1 MPLTDISLL
10 FKDIIETPQQKQQ
23 RLFAEGQA
31 AAGQFTGL
39 PTGLRELAM
48 GTASGIPNM
57 VESIRQ
63 FGATAGL
70 PVQTQ
75 GEQLQGALSGIDTT
89 YYPDDPNK
97 TLLGRQQAVQAVRDI
112 NPAAAV
118 TLSEFYRE
126 KQLEEE
132 AAAATNRYN
141 KARATDLEREASETA
156 ALRNLVRPLL
166 PGSRF
171 SNINADAFEGLD
183 DAVLERIFTEIKS
196 DRDLTLLHGIGDD
209 GNQVSIY
216 RDKNNQYYNTQDPTA
231 VVPPEQVPEMLYN
244 ASVVASSTDDL
255 FGGTPAQN
263 DLLDATIQTQMLM
276 TTTERLLALTE
287 DNPDVLTR
295 SADFA
300 AWLNSQQQEL
310 LALERIM
317 RDQAADNDRVNL
329 DSAEIDSAWEE
340 LGFAT
345 ALAKPLILSL
355 AYSMA
360 AAEQGA
366 QSISDKDIVNYM
378 KQIGEEQKDPR
389 IMQDVL
395 KFNAAK
401 AWGSYKTRY
410 GMIHPDEVPATDF
423 GFSQIV
429 LPTEQRKANR
439 AAAAF
444 RASTQQ

>member
-1 MPLTDISLL
+1 
-10 FKDIIETPQQKQQ
+10 
-23 RLFAEGQA
+23 
-31 AAGQFTGL
+31 
-39 PTGLRELAM
+39 LA
-48 GTASGIPNM
+48 
-57 VESIRQ
+57 
-63 FGATAGL
+63 
-70 PVQTQ
+70 
-75 GEQLQGALSGIDTT
+75 
-89 YYPDDPNK
+89 
-97 TLLGRQQAVQAVRDI
+97 
-112 NPAAAV
+112 
-118 TLSEFYRE
+118 EFYRE

-132 AAAATNRYN
+132 AAAATTRYN
-141 KARATDLEREASETA
+141 KARATDLEREASATA
-156 ALRNLVRPLL
+156 ALRAVVRPLL
-166 PGSRF
+166 PESRF
-171 SNINADAFEGLD
+171 ANILNNPEAFAGLD
-183 DAVLERIFTEIKS
+183 DTVLEKIFAEITS
-196 DRDLTLLHGIGDD
+196 DRDLKLLHGIGND
-209 GNQVSIY
+209 GDQVSIY
-216 RDKNNQYYNTQDPTA
+216 RDKNNKYYNTQDPTV

-255 FGGTPAQN
+255 FGGTKAQN

-276 TTTERLLALTE
+276 TTTERLLTLTE

-295 SADFA
+295 SGGFA

-317 RDQAADNDRVNL
+317 RDQAADNDKVNL

-340 LGFAT
+340 LGFAS

-378 KQIGEEQKDPR
+378 KQIGDGQKDPR
-389 IMQDVL
+389 LMQDIL

-423 GFSQIV
+423 GFSVIV
-429 LPTEQRKANR
+429 LDTAQRKANR
-439 AAAAF
+439 AAA
-444 RASTQQ
+444 RLQTSQQ

>member
-10 FKDIIETPQQKQQ
+10 FKDIIETPQQKAV
-23 RLFAEGQA
+23 RLAREGQA
-31 AAGQFTGL
+31 AASQYTGL
-39 PTGLRELAM
+39 PTGLRALAM
-48 GTASGIPNM
+48 GTASGIPGT

-63 FGATAGL
+63 FGAGVGL

-89 YYPDDPNK
+89 YYPNDPGK
-97 TLLGRQQAVQAVRDI
+97 TLLGRQQAVRAVRNI
-112 NPAAAV
+112 NPVESVRLA
-118 TLSEFYRE
+118 EFYRE

-132 AAAATNRYN
+132 AAAATTRYN
-141 KARATDLEREASETA
+141 KARATDLEREASATA
-156 ALRNLVRPLL
+156 ALRAVVRPLL
-166 PGSRF
+166 PKSRF
-171 SNINADAFEGLD
+171 ANINPEAFEGLD
-183 DAVLERIFTEIKS
+183 DTVLERIFTEITS
-196 DRDLTLLHGIGDD
+196 DRDLKLLHGIDNN

-216 RDKNNQYYNTQDPTA
+216 RDKNNKYYNTQDPTV

-255 FGGTPAQN
+255 FGGTKAQN
-263 DLLDATIQTQMLM
+263 DLLDATIQTQLLM
-276 TTTERLLALTE
+276 TTTERLLTLTE
-287 DNPDVLTR
+287 ENPDVLTR
-295 SADFA
+295 SGDFA

-317 RDQAADNDRVNL
+317 RDQAADNDKVNL

-340 LGFAT
+340 LGFAS

-378 KQIGEEQKDPR
+378 KQIGEGQKDPR
-389 IMQDVL
+389 IMQDIL

-423 GFSQIV
+423 GFSVIV
-429 LPTEQRKANR
+429 LDTEQRKANR
-439 AAAAF
+439 AAA
-444 RASTQQ
+444 RLRTSQ